1 MARVLA
7 LLLLALLAPTTP
19 LDVGAQQGAGHHPVA
34 AIRAAV
40 VAAVPDAGAA
50 GTTVEALV
58 DDRLRLPA
66 CPQALQ
72 AAPARPGTIEV
83 RCAAPAWRLYVPVRV
98 RRSVPVLVVRQPV
111 APGAP
116 VPAEALAVETREV
129 AGLASPGLS
138 DPAQAVGQLARR
150 LLVPGTV
157 LTARDLA
164 AAGVTAVVT
173 AEQITAARAAVGQVR
188 ASAELLGYLV
198 DLARATRQSPSV
210 KLGVSPRGST
220 ALLAASKAWAW
231 LQGAEAI
238 TPDHVQAMLLPVW
251 RHRIALRP
259 EAELEGVSADTIL
272 RAIVQQVQVPL

>member
-40 VAAVPDAGAA
+40 VAAVPDAGAP

-164 AAGVTAVVT
+164 AAPVIRRGDAVALIARAGGIEVRAEGRALGDAAPGDRVNVENLATRRIVQARARGAGEVEVTA
-173 AEQITAARAAVGQVR
+173 R
-188 ASAELLGYLV
+188 
-198 DLARATRQSPSV
+198 
-210 KLGVSPRGST
+210 
-220 ALLAASKAWAW
+220 
-231 LQGAEAI
+231 
-238 TPDHVQAMLLPVW
+238 
-251 RHRIALRP
+251 
-259 EAELEGVSADTIL
+259 
-272 RAIVQQVQVPL
+272 